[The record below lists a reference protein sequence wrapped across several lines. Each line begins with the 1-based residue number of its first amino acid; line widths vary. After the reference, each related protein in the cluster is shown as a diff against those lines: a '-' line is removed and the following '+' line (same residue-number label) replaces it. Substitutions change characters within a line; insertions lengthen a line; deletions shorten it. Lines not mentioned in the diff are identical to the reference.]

1 MKRQT
6 RHNRYEKHR
15 PIKLPKELPSNTK
28 QPKFNWDDELTI
40 IHGIWE
46 TEHITDEQ
54 RNMFDVWRKEWIKTI
69 TPEQQVVDK
78 LLLAYQPI
86 LFNYTVARRLWGS
99 LSLEQRQL
107 YLSWF
112 TQWFLDV
119 YHVDISAACSEILSK
134 GFRKNIVLEANVE
147 SFERCV
153 KLGYIS

>member
-6 RHNRYEKHR
+6 RRNRNEKHH
-15 PIKLPKELPSNTK
+15 PIQLPKELPSNTK
-28 QPKFNWDDELTI
+28 QPKLKWDDELSVI
-40 IHGIWE
+40 FHIWGC
-46 TEHITDEQ
+46 EHLTDEQ
-54 RNMFDVWRKEWIKTI
+54 RNIRDVWVNECIENI
-69 TPEQQVVDK
+69 TPEQRVVDK
-78 LLLAYQPI
+78 LMLVKQPI
-86 LFNYTVARRLWGS
+86 LFNYSVGRRLWGS